1 MSITAAVIESS
12 GWVLRL
18 TVTGAL
24 TQPNTNFGAYI
35 FDYDGVPRLSLAV
48 SHPGFVKSAGAAV
61 AGALARNIVGLRPLR
76 QVVNPAS
83 PTVKVLDEVNLGGG
97 LLQVRIALSETI
109 YATETSLSL
118 STLAGWRSGIGAQ
131 SGLSVINNST
141 ATPPVPIMRWVL
153 PHYGVATGPFRISLI
168 VGSHHPVGFDPVAG
182 VKFTVTDG
190 TTVKTFWTTALA
202 TDNTYGDNL
211 RCYSMV
217 VDPSTATAL
226 TAGLLRCDAE
236 VYPYLGS
243 MRTTDP
249 AGTRSMT
256 NIRTDGFLTTAQA
269 PWVIGYDPAGTR
281 YSNRFV
287 VVDPVNGTTTPSGAM
302 VQPTLAAAKA
312 VASTSKP
319 RDISTAV
326 AAGRNQSYTLP
337 AANGQPSS
345 SSDFSGLRVIVP
357 AGVYNGL
364 GSTIP
369 NSGNCAEIPVT
380 IEGDPD
386 DPDARNNVILDTET
400 TGRNIRTTRLRY
412 RRLTVR
418 AAASQF
424 LNTNTVAYVWLD
436 NITLQGKAGSE
447 ASTTNPFSTAAG
459 VPATQFAWTVT
470 NSRIWRLAM
479 QIGAN
484 TRQIMLFRANEH
496 TSKARA
502 TVIVK
507 NRVIPP
513 AEDGITNYSSTFNQV
528 GYANPQQT
536 VNIGHFEDWVVAYND
551 ARSIRWEGLGRT
563 PIPAALA
570 GTSKDQIR
578 RHLILNNV
586 FERVSGTFTP
596 NSDTDTTQG
605 GYGEN
610 EHVVMRD
617 IIVEGN
623 TFAGAGLNA
632 FYNDPLPVTLA
643 DTDSQNNEAYNIRN
657 ANNAYD
663 RQASK
668 QDEFNDDTTR
678 NIRRANGFPTADGH
692 RPQLVGVWSTH
703 FGTDAEAIV
712 DSSRAESG
720 PGNFLKDGL
729 GPRSVQFQP
738 KLATVGWANDAC
750 ERGSDQGLGD
760 YTPMPGSPLLGRIIR
775 GNSDRDWLGNPRL
788 FNGAAG
794 AIEAGGQSLV
804 AQGARHD
811 HAATAPALAVPL
823 TLAAQNGNHGHS
835 AAATTVSTGVSLVT
849 ANAAQQ
855 HRAAVSQASWA
866 TSLFAANALMTSA
879 AVMAVVAWQ
888 GSIIPSGANS
898 AIGSTSPPIS
908 STGPVAT
915 VLAPPGALHVMLSQA
930 AQLFPESS
938 VPEDRTLRVRADAR
952 TIFITETKQ
961 EN

>member
-1 MSITAAVIESS
+1 
-12 GWVLRL
+12 
-18 TVTGAL
+18 
-24 TQPNTNFGAYI
+24 
-35 FDYDGVPRLSLAV
+35 
-48 SHPGFVKSAGAAV
+48 VKSGGQAI
-61 AGALARNIVGLRPLR
+61 AGALARTIVGLRPLR

-83 PTVKVLDEVNLGGG
+83 PTVKVLDEVDLGGG
-97 LLQVRIALSETI
+97 SVQVRIALSETI

-131 SGLSVINNST
+131 SNISVTNNST
-141 ATPPVPIMRWVL
+141 AVAPVPIMRWVL
-153 PHYGVATGPFRISLI
+153 PSYDVAQGPFRLSLI
-168 VGSHHPVGFDPVAG
+168 VGSNHPVGFDPVAG

-190 TTVKTFWTTALA
+190 ATVKTFWTTALD

-211 RCYSMV
+211 RCYTMV

-236 VYPYLGS
+236 VYPYLGA

-256 NIRTDGFLTTAQA
+256 NIRTDGFLTVAAA

-281 YSNRFV
+281 YSNRFAF
-287 VVDPVNGTTTPSGAM
+287 VDPVNGSTTAAAGMIQT
-302 VQPTLAAAKA
+302 TLAAAKA
-312 VASTSKP
+312 VAPASRP
-319 RDISTAV
+319 RNVATAIQAARLQAIS
-326 AAGRNQSYTLP
+326 LP
-337 AANGQPSS
+337 AANGQAASTNTEV
-345 SSDFSGLRVIVP
+345 SGLRVVLA
-357 AGVYNGL
+357 AGTHSGL
-364 GSTIP
+364 GITAVS
-369 NSGNCAEIPVT
+369 SGTGTVEIPVT

-386 DPDARNNVILDTET
+386 DANARNNVILDTEV
-400 TGRNIRTTRLRY
+400 TGRNMRVSRLRY

-418 AAASQF
+418 AAASQS
-424 LNTNTVAYVWLD
+424 LHTNTVGYLWLD
-436 NITLQGKAGSE
+436 DMTLEGKTGSE
-447 ASTTNPFSTAAG
+447 ASTSNPFATAAG
-459 VPATQFAWTVT
+459 VPATQYAWTIT
-470 NSRIWRLAM
+470 KSRIWRLGM
-479 QIGAN
+479 LIGAA
-484 TRQIMLFRANEH
+484 TRQVMLFRANEH

-502 TVIVK
+502 TAIVK

-536 VNIGHFEDWVVAYND
+536 VNLGHFEDWVVAYND
-551 ARSIRWEGLGRT
+551 ARSIRWEGLTRSV
-563 PIPAALA
+563 IPAALA
-570 GTSKDQIR
+570 GTAKDQIR

-623 TFAGAGLNA
+623 TIAGAGFNA
-632 FYNDPLPVTLA
+632 FYNDPLPATLA
-643 DTDSQNNEAYNIRN
+643 DCDSQNNEAYNIRN

-692 RPQLVGVWSTH
+692 RPQLVGAWSTH

-775 GNSDRDWLGNPRL
+775 GNSDRDWLGNLRQV
-788 FNGAAG
+788 NGAAG
-794 AIEAGGQSLV
+794 AIEATGQSLL
-804 AQGARHD
+804 AQGTRHG
-811 HAATAPALAVPL
+811 HAATVPALAVPL
-823 TLAAQNGNHGHS
+823 TLAPQTGSHGHS
-835 AAATTVSTGVSLVT
+835 AAAAPVSTGGALAA
-849 ANAAQQ
+849 ANAAHQ
-855 HRAAVSQASWA
+855 HRASVSQAGWA
-866 TSLFAANALMTSA
+866 ASLFAANALMTSA
-879 AVMAVVAWQ
+879 AVLAVVAWQ
-888 GSIIPSGANS
+888 GSIAASDGSIAF
-898 AIGSTSPPIS
+898 GSTAPSIS
-908 STGPVAT
+908 ATAPVAAM
-915 VLAPPGALHVMLSQA
+915 LEPPGTRHATLTQA
-930 AQLFPESS
+930 TQLIPESS